1 MEDEEFEDEEFED
14 EDDSFYG
21 KPKFDDDTKVLIEN
35 VKKVIKDTA
44 ALDRDQKI
52 EQAMNALYE
61 NLATYPENIR
71 EKNSFQYAIFEIEYL
86 LSKEYLPIKNE
97 PIYDPDTQI
106 DYPEEMISEKDYIQ
120 TLDCLV
126 HRVRTD
132 FSQRFDI
139 KNASLKS
146 QCISSR
152 MKVDDECEKRGIDFF
167 NFRLN
172 REMGLGDFH
181 HLNIVSFPQENDDRK
196 NYLVDCTYRQFFRKG
211 NSFIRRIEVVN
222 NRALSIGTYMM
233 MTEKRQRLA
242 EELLTKGYI
251 EATPENLKEYF
262 DAIIFAGRDLEFYK
276 SRGLNYM
283 NPDDCIPEYSLDDY
297 IDMILGN
304 NVVYDNPEVAVE
316 VFSAMRE
323 KRVIL
328 DISEIEKRIDIVDP
342 EDMEKMSRVLDG
354 LTKEE
359 REESKE

>member
-14 EDDSFYG
+14 DSFYG
-21 KPKFDDDTKVLIEN
+21 KPKFDDNTKSLIEN
-35 VKKVIKDTA
+35 VKKVIKDIDA
-44 ALDRDQKI
+44 PDRDKKI
-52 EQAMNALYE
+52 ERAMNALYE

-71 EKNSFQYAIFEIEYL
+71 EKNSFQFARYKIESLLFE
-86 LSKEYLPIKNE
+86 EYLPIKNE
-97 PIYDPDTQI
+97 PIYDPDLQI
-106 DYPEEMISEKDYIQ
+106 DYPEETLSEKDYIQ

-126 HRVRTD
+126 HSVRTD

-139 KNASLKS
+139 KNASLRM

-152 MKVDDECEKRGIDFF
+152 MKVDKECEKRGIDFF
-167 NFRLN
+167 NLRLN
-172 REMGLGDFH
+172 NEMEFGDFH
-181 HLNIVSFPQENDDRK
+181 HLNIVSFLQENGDRK

-211 NSFIRRIEVVN
+211 DSFIKRIEAIGDRVM
-222 NRALSIGTYMM
+222 SMGTYMM

-262 DAIIFAGRDLEFYK
+262 DAVVFAGRDLEFYK

-323 KRVIL
+323 KRTIL
-328 DISEIEKRIDIVDP
+328 DMSVIEKRIDMVDP
-342 EDMEKMSRVLDG
+342 DDMRKMSRVLG
-354 LTKEE
+354 ALVKEE
-359 REESKE
+359 REESK